1 MFLDELEVLLDGRG
15 VLVFDELPQGTQVIG
30 AMPLGD
36 LAGPLHNG
44 SRLLA
49 GQRQQAH
56 QYAHAFDAA
65 MLEHRPRP
73 PRGVWADLLDPPQE
87 PGCAPLNAADLLRQE
102 MNIERGERPRRTLR
116 VQRNRTHL
124 LVEQP
129 NGAPIPARPDPLAQ
143 KLRRN

>member
-36 LAGPLHNG
+36 LAGPFHNG

-65 MLEHRPRP
+65 VALTAAARRKMGHR
-73 PRGVWADLLDPPQE
+73 VVVLDPYK
-87 PGCAPLNAADLLRQE
+87 
-102 MNIERGERPRRTLR
+102 IT
-116 VQRNRTHL
+116 T
-124 LVEQP
+124 
-129 NGAPIPARPDPLAQ
+129 PDPDTFNPLEFID
-143 KLRRN
+143 KE